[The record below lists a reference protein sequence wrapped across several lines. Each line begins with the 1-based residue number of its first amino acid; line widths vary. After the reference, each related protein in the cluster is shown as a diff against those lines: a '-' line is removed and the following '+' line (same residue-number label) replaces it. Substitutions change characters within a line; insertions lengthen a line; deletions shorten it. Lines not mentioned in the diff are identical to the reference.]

1 MIENSTHPATK
12 ASILLNGKE
21 GRPSVFCAT
30 KGRRLKIEKGEVGY
44 DATFYNILNDKK
56 PVHIASLTLDQADA
70 LGWAFCSLDI

>member
-1 MIENSTHPATK
+1 MAMLQI
-12 ASILLNGKE
+12 NGKE

-56 PVHIASLTLDQADA
+56 PVHIASLTIDQADA